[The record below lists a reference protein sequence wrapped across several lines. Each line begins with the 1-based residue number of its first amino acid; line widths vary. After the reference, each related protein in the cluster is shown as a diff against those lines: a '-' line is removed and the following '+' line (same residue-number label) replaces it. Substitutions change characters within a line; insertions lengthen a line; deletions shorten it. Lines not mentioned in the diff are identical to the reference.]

1 MEKKWFIGIDISKK
15 TLDVAIYDLLKKKV
29 DKCNYK
35 QVTNQE
41 DGYLEVYEWCKEKGM
56 NTKEIVVCMENTG
69 VYGLGLC
76 LFFENKKI
84 DYSAINPLH
93 LKRSMG
99 FVKGKNDRVDAQR
112 IAQYC
117 YLHRELITYTK
128 LKGSTI
134 VKLNELD
141 GERKI
146 YVKQAAAHKG
156 YVTDRDEIAP
166 DSGRSARSKETI
178 KYLENRI
185 AEIEKEMIWTI
196 NNDKELLLTYK
207 LLLSINGIGH
217 VNATHTLIH
226 TDNFRAFENA
236 RQYASYLG
244 IAPFENSS
252 GSSIRGKTRV
262 YKTGTKTLKAD
273 LSQAAKSAVT
283 HDPEIREYYKRKMAE
298 GKAYGTV
305 LNAVKFKLVERM
317 FAVVNRGTPFVDVMK
332 YKKAC

>member
-15 TLDVAIYDLLKKKV
+15 TLDVAIYDLTKKKV
-29 DKCNYK
+29 DESNYK
-35 QVTNQE
+35 QVSNQG
-41 DGYLEVYEWCKEKGM
+41 DGYLELYRWFKEKGM

-69 VYGLGLC
+69 IYGHGIC
-76 LFFENKKI
+76 LFFENKGV

-99 FVKGKNDRVDAQR
+99 FVKGKNDKVDALR
-112 IAQYC
+112 ISQYC
-117 YLHRELITYTK
+117 YLHRELLTYTK

-134 VKLNELD
+134 VKLSELD

-156 YVTDRDEIAP
+156 YVTDREDIAP
-166 DSGRSARSKETI
+166 DSGRRARSKETI
-178 KYLENRI
+178 KYLEDRI
-185 AEIEKEMIWTI
+185 AEIEKEMMEII
-196 NNDKELLLTYK
+196 NNDNELLQTHK
-207 LLLSINGIGH
+207 LLLSINGIGL
-217 VNATHTLIH
+217 VNAMHTLVH

-236 RQYASYLG
+236 RQYASYIG

-273 LSQAAKSAVT
+273 LSQAAKSAVV

-317 FAVVNRGTPFVDVMK
+317 FAVANRGTPFVDVMK